1 MLRLRPRAADL
12 AQHDRAGEWG
22 WMAWRSERRTK
33 TQQPRRMPR
42 LRAAA
47 NNERAYLVCPAAT
60 GVGVGVG
67 VDAAGAAAGFWSG
80 LRMSIPPLKK
90 APSSMLIRAAATS
103 PVRAPSARMSTRSV
117 AVTLPRTLPRTTT
130 SRAVMLAAT
139 WPLRPTVTR
148 LPLRLMLPSTFPSMN
163 NDSEPV
169 ISPLMN
175 RPLLMEAWSAAAATP
190 ARLADS
196 IGDAAGAAGRTGSGG
211 ACGGDGGSGWLGFHI
226 QCSRFLSLSASGFGS
241 LAGRVSIDRNC
252 GNSNRPFR
260 FPRPQRELGT
270 RDRGVG

>member
-47 NNERAYLVCPAAT
+47 NKERAYLVCPAAT

-80 LRMSIPPLKK
+80 LRMSMPPLKN
-90 APSSMLIRAAATS
+90 APSSMLMRAAATS

-117 AVTLPRTLPRTTT
+117 ALTFPVSLPRTTI
-130 SRAVMLAAT
+130 SRALMLAVT
-139 WPLRPTVTR
+139 LPFLPTVTR
-148 LPLRLMLPSTFPSMN
+148 LPGMLMLPSTLPSMN
-163 NDSEPV
+163 SDSVPV
-169 ISPLMN
+169 ISPLIE
-175 RPLLMEAWSAAAATP
+175 RPLLMLACSPTEDEAAGRGVS
-190 ARLADS
+190 RV
-196 IGDAAGAAGRTGSGG
+196 GAAGVGRAGSGVG
-211 ACGGDGGSGWLGFHI
+211 VEEGDWPCWVGFHI
-226 QCSRFLSLSASGFGS
+226 ALKLFLFCP
-241 LAGRVSIDRNC
+241 D
-252 GNSNRPFR
+252 
-260 FPRPQRELGT
+260 GT
-270 RDRGVG
+270 